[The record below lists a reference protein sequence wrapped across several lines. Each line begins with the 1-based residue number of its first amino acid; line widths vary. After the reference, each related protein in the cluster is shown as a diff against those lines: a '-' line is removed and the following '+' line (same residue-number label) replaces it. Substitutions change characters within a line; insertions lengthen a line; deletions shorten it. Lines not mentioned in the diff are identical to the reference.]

1 MNRQAA
7 RILIKVALTHGQ
19 NKLAVHHALR
29 ANLEGGGSIYL
40 DNAYEEVSHAMTRNQ
55 FDGYLGAL
63 KADGVYEKLDGRDFG
78 ALAY

>member
-7 RILIKVALTHGQ
+7 SNLVKVALTHGQ

-29 ANLEGGGSIYL
+29 ANVEGANSVYL
-40 DNAYEEVSHAMTRNQ
+40 DNAYDEVSHAMSRNQ

-63 KADGVYEKLDGRDFG
+63 KADGIYERLDGRDFG
-78 ALAY
+78 ALTY